1 MTGDSP
7 YRLRVERRADGWT
20 AQAER
25 REDGARFGP
34 EIVGATEGDAV
45 ERAWAWLGWQAGHA
59 RALEAL
65 QQAERAYHRA
75 IAGTAFA
82 AATDSPAAG
91 DLQRDL
97 LDAVDTA
104 RRELDRIRARNP
116 L

>member
-1 MTGDSP
+1 MTGDRA

-25 REDGARFGP
+25 VEDGARFGP
-34 EIVGATEGDAV
+34 EIAGATEADAA
-45 ERAWAWLGWQAGHA
+45 ERAWAWLGWQAEHA
-59 RALEAL
+59 RALDTL

-82 AATDSPAAG
+82 ATESPAAG